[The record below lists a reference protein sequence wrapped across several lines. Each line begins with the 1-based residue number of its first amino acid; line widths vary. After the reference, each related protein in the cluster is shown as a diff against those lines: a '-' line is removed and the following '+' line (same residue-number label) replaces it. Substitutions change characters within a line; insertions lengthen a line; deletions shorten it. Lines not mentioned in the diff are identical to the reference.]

1 MFIIS
6 LLLIIISCCPVAAFS
21 SGCLQQRQQQQ
32 QQRTFSQ
39 TTSRRLGV
47 VSRNMVPRFDP
58 MTRRWEPTTLED
70 SEGYGIVGSLIRQG
84 PLPFVQ
90 RLFNSDDYEQG
101 VLKMMANSD
110 ERMSRNE
117 AQGNF
122 DAYLQNPNDWAV
134 QKMEEKNGAPKFDYA
149 NANMEPS
156 ELVLTGLWSLVLL
169 SFVGRIV
176 YVLIN
181 GCDAMCQEYH
191 F

>member
-1 MFIIS
+1 
-6 LLLIIISCCPVAAFS
+6 
-21 SGCLQQRQQQQ
+21 
-32 QQRTFSQ
+32 
-39 TTSRRLGV
+39 
-47 VSRNMVPRFDP
+47 

-70 SEGYGIVGSLIRQG
+70 AEGYGVAGSLIRQG
-84 PLPFVQ
+84 PVPFVQ
-90 RLFNSDDYEQG
+90 RLLNPDDYEQG
-101 VLKMMANSD
+101 VLKLMANSSE

-122 DAYLQNPNDWAV
+122 DAYLQNPNDWAL

-156 ELVLTGLWSLVLL
+156 ELVLTGLWSSLLL

-176 YVLIN
+176 YVGIN